1 MRFLSFDVGV
11 RNLAFA
17 ELAVDRVGLDGALPP
32 PPPPRLV
39 RWGLINL
46 NPSGRKTVTPD
57 DVLSE
62 LVAALDREFVAPD
75 PSAVWDYVLI
85 ENQPSRKNPT
95 MKTIQVAIHT
105 FFATVRMYSASV
117 DHVRLIGAT
126 RKLSGACTD
135 GDADATYRDR
145 KKMSVKMVEGYI
157 PQLAQ
162 KNTRPEKEERAPAN
176 DEPEV
181 RAVVECTGDELR
193 AVLGVYR
200 EAKKRDDLCDALLQA
215 LAFVRRIDEDRRGCS
230 RQRTAE

>member
-1 MRFLSFDVGV
+1 MRLLSFDVGV

-17 ELAVDRVGLDGALPP
+17 ELALDRPAVGVGAVRECA
-32 PPPPRLV
+32 PPRLV

-105 FFATVRMYSASV
+105 FFATLRMYSASV

-126 RKLSGACTD
+126 RKLSAAAPTTTTTT
-135 GDADATYRDR
+135 TYKDR
-145 KKMSVKMVEGYI
+145 KKMSVKLVEGYI
-157 PQLAQ
+157 PQLARDR
-162 KNTRPEKEERAPAN
+162 KEPPPE
-176 DEPEV
+176 DEKG
-181 RAVVECTGDELR
+181 AAVECGGDELR
-193 AVLGVYR
+193 AAVGVYR
-200 EAKKRDDLCDALLQA
+200 DAKKRDDLCDALLQA
-215 LAFVRRIDEDRRGCS
+215 IAFVRRLDEDRRT
-230 RQRTAE
+230 R